1 MASKGF
7 IITISIII
15 TILAILC
22 TIAAINNNKA
32 AEFDTSDYQIK
43 SHKVI
48 HGDTLWEIGEYC
60 KDDFDDVRA
69 WIDAVR
75 KLNRMTTS
83 GLVVGDYIDIYVA
96 KNR

>member
-7 IITISIII
+7 IITIII

-22 TIAAINNNKA
+22 TITAVNDHKA
-32 AEFDTSDYQIK
+32 AEFDVSDYQIK

-48 HGDTLWEIGEYC
+48 HGETLWELGEYC
-60 KDDFDDVRA
+60 KDDSDDVRA
-69 WIDAVR
+69 WIDAVK

-96 KNR
+96 KSR